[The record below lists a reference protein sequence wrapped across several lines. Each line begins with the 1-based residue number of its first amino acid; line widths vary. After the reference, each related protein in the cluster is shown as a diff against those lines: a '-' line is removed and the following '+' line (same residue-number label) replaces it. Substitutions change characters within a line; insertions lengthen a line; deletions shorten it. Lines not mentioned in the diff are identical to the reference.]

1 MAEPFGPRPP
11 IAATSQMELVVYDPA
26 TPNQPQ
32 KIDPKAAS
40 TGNLIAQT
48 LTNAGLLPVAGPSVA
63 GLLQDVHA
71 AIAAIRGVTYTP
83 TTVEGDIAAIGDGL
97 VDISQSVAAIAAE
110 IEAKGIPVGDT
121 PLSGFPALI
130 RAIQGGGP
138 VSEIPQI
145 ASVSIVP
152 SGGLV
157 GDTLEAVAVVTGT
170 PAPVLT
176 YQWIEGADDIPGAT
190 SRFYTTTFATDD
202 LRVRVTASNTH
213 GTATATSAAVTVATE
228 AASGT
233 YVLPDYV
240 LSGYVE

>member
-11 IAATSQMELVVYDPA
+11 IAATSQMQLVVYDPA

-48 LTNAGLLPVAGPSVA
+48 LTNAGLLPVAGPAVA
-63 GLLQDVHA
+63 GLLQDAHA
-71 AIAAIRGVTYTP
+71 AIAAIRRVTYTP
-83 TTVEGDIAAIGDGL
+83 TTVEGDITAIGDGL
-97 VDISQSVAAIAAE
+97 VAISQAVAAIAAE

-130 RAIQGGGP
+130 AAIQGGGA
-138 VSEIPQI
+138 SDIPRI
-145 ASVSIVP
+145 ASVTIVP
-152 SGGLV
+152 AGGIV
-157 GDTLEAVAVVTGT
+157 GDTLEASAVVTGT

-176 YQWIEGADDIPGAT
+176 YQWIDGADAIPGAT
-190 SRFYTTTFATDD
+190 SRFYTTSFATDD